1 MAEESF
7 KQKWDELDPK
17 FRYAMV
23 GIVIVGIIVVGANA
37 YRNSNKPPV
46 VQPESVA
53 AGSKV
58 PGAGPASDDPAF
70 KMRVLPQTNR
80 NQGLEDVA
88 STMSRMETALANLR
102 GEVADLKQKNALS
115 AQQQAQPG
123 VQGPSRTPPVAPID
137 LDRPLPG
144 TAPAPVNFDQPT
156 AKASTKT
163 SLEKPAVRD
172 EPPPQPGP
180 PLMKVWD
187 ADLAA
192 DAGAAA
198 DKPNPVIPVN
208 SGLEAVMLSGVNA
221 RPSGSIAGAVGSATS
236 ANSVGAPFVT
246 RIKGDAVLPN
256 GWKLDDLG
264 DCFLSGSAVAVLST
278 ERAYAIS
285 KTLSCV
291 NAKGEV
297 WESDIKAYALDV
309 DGTLGLAGKV
319 VSKQG
324 SLLLQSA
331 LTGMA
336 SGLGAALT
344 PTAVPSYNTNP
355 SAGSTQS
362 VQFPS
367 PAALA
372 TTAVSQGINQA
383 ASQLSK
389 FYLEYAREIF
399 PVVEV
404 TAKTRVT
411 WILQESV
418 ELKRMKKGSVK

>member
-1 MAEESF
+1 MAEETF

-17 FRYAMV
+17 FKIAMV
-23 GIVIVGIIVVGANA
+23 GIGVVGVIVVGANA
-37 YRNSNKPPV
+37 YRNSTKPV
-46 VQPESVA
+46 VE
-53 AGSKV
+53 KV
-58 PGAGPASDDPAF
+58 EPVQARPSGAGGADDLNAM
-70 KMRVLPQTNR
+70 KLRVLPQPNR
-80 NQGLEDVA
+80 NQGLEDVT
-88 STMSRMETALANLR
+88 STLSRMEGQFAALR
-102 GEVADLKQKNALS
+102 GEVADLKQKAAMTALQ
-115 AQQQAQPG
+115 AQQPLQAAPPKL
-123 VQGPSRTPPVAPID
+123 GPISAVE

-144 TAPAPVNFDQPT
+144 AA
-156 AKASTKT
+156 
-163 SLEKPAVRD
+163 
-172 EPPPQPGP
+172 PPPVSFDAPSAQAPQVGKGTGEAP
-180 PLMKVWD
+180 PAAPPSPPQMKIWESTS
-187 ADLAA
+187 AA
-192 DAGAAA
+192 DIEALSE
-198 DKPNPVIPVN
+198 KPNPVIPVN

-236 ANSVGAPFVT
+236 ANSVGAPFIT
-246 RIKGDAVLPN
+246 RIKGDAILPN
-256 GWKLDDLG
+256 GWKLADLG

-285 KTLSCV
+285 DKLSCISE
-291 NAKGEV
+291 KGEV
-297 WESDIKAYALDV
+297 WEADIKAYALDV

-355 SAGSTQS
+355 SSGSTQS
-362 VQFPS
+362 VQFPN
-367 PAALA
+367 PTTLA

-411 WILQESV
+411 WILKESV
-418 ELKRMKKGSVK
+418 ELKRMKKGATK